1 MKFNFKQMLKVSA
14 FNIEKQKMALAFLI
28 FSEGFAEKGLKIET
42 KTPPCI
48 LQGTLLLP
56 FQLWTGS
63 RSFTLLSLFLDF
75 IDAVLFSSSALVPS
89 LVFNV
94 LLSSR

>member
-1 MKFNFKQMLKVSA
+1 MYLVYKFSVQESL
-14 FNIEKQKMALAFLI
+14 ELDLYLI
-28 FSEGFAEKGLKIET
+28 VCTPTSAEKGLKIET
-42 KTPPCI
+42 KTLPCI